1 MKEDSGAPGL
11 SEVKQVKITI
21 IFPGRSLE
29 TAKPTGSVM
38 PLAPTLLAALT
49 PDEHEVSLV
58 DMFFG
63 DQVDYESD
71 VDVVAIT
78 VRTPLAVIAYEI
90 ADNFLKREKKV
101 ILGGPH
107 IFAFP
112 EEAKQH
118 ASAVAIG
125 EGEDLWPIILKDTEQ
140 NKLKDFY
147 VCGPYGVDRL
157 DGTVFHKKEKPT
169 LKNLPMMRRDL
180 LPRKRYFMDSIF
192 TTRGCPNHCRFCPVT
207 DIFGPR
213 IRHRPIDEVVAE
225 VATLGKRYF
234 IVDDSVFGHPQIV
247 ERPQESQYY
256 LDLYRELAQLRPKR
270 LWTGAGGLSAVNYKS
285 GREILELA
293 AESGLCSIAAG
304 LESISAEGQKQSGA
318 WRKLHYTSP
327 DTFDI
332 HKMKANIRTI
342 QSLGIEVKGFF
353 IIGWDEDTLE
363 TYRRTLDFCDE
374 CNIIPFIFTLTP
386 MPGSQIYREYLE
398 AGKIFTDRP
407 WDHYGGGYIVYRH
420 PTMSPEEMFDFN
432 AEVMREGYSMKRI
445 LERMLQAVRYRLS
458 LDVATSSFFTQ
469 MGLRKAYRQLYEQ
482 TPRPVAQD
490 YKPEASAHLREDGSR
505 QGR

>member
-1 MKEDSGAPGL
+1 M
-11 SEVKQVKITI
+11 KITI

-29 TAKPTGSVM
+29 TAKPSGSVM

-71 VDVVAIT
+71 VDLVAIT

-90 ADNFLKREKKV
+90 ADQFLKRGKKV

-118 ASAVAIG
+118 ATSVAIG
-125 EGEDLWPIILKDTEQ
+125 EGEELWPIVLKDAEQ
-140 NKLKDFY
+140 NKPKDYY
-147 VCGPYGVDRL
+147 VCGPYAVQRL
-157 DGTVFHKKEKPT
+157 KGTVFHQEERPT

-180 LPRKRYFMDSIF
+180 LPRERYFMDSIF

-207 DIFGPR
+207 DIFGPK

-225 VATLGKRYF
+225 VATLGKKF
-234 IVDDSVFGHPQIV
+234 FNVDDSVFGHPQIV

-256 LDLYRELAQLRPKR
+256 LDLYNELAQLRPKR
-270 LWTGAGGLSAVNYKS
+270 LWTGAGGLSAVNYKA
-285 GREILELA
+285 GREIMELA
-293 AESGLCSIAAG
+293 AESGLFRIAAG
-304 LESISAEGQKQSGA
+304 LESISSKGQKQSGA

-327 DTFDI
+327 NTFDI
-332 HKMKANIRTI
+332 KKMKENIRTI
-342 QSLGIEVKGFF
+342 QGFGIEVMGFF
-353 IIGWDEDTLE
+353 IIGWDEDTVE
-363 TYRRTLDFCDE
+363 TYQRTLDFCDE

-386 MPGSQIYREYLE
+386 MPGSWIYQEYLKQE
-398 AGKIFTDRP
+398 RILTDRP
-407 WDHYGGGYIVYRH
+407 WDHYGGGYVVYAH
-420 PTMSPEEMFDFN
+420 PTMSEEEMIDIN
-432 AEVMREGYSMKRI
+432 GKVMKEGYSIGRI
-445 LERMLQAVRYRLS
+445 LKRTFQAVSNRMS
-458 LDVATSSFFTQ
+458 IDVAMSSFFTQ
-469 MGLRKAYRQLYEQ
+469 KGLRKAYRQLYDQ
-482 TPRPVAQD
+482 IPRP
-490 YKPEASAHLREDGSR
+490 SLS
-505 QGR
+505 